1 MNRTGQTTTQV
12 FTNNTFGNLTV
23 FIQGGQPW
31 FVAKEV
37 ATALGYSQTNAM
49 TRRLRDKD
57 KDNIP
62 EFLIYNEVKKLAQ
75 TIPSVAVPMVFQDT
89 DFDNILDQNDKLAQ
103 TNSQVRG
110 AFEEGVRLEDSLSK
124 DSIRGITVI
133 TESGLY
139 DAVFG
144 SQKEE
149 AQAFKYWVCDEVLSS
164 IRKNGMYAT
173 DKTIEEMLD
182 DPDLM
187 IKTLLK
193 LKEEKAGR
201 LIAEEAARAARVEA
215 TEKQRMLEHKEIKIQ
230 ADAPKVEQYEKMIN
244 ADDTY
249 SISSIA
255 STLGTTAIALNRH
268 LRSHGIQYY
277 KSSRWHLYTEHAN
290 KNYTK
295 DVTTEHNGQ
304 FKSYMRWTALGREA
318 IIKHWNLYN

>member
-1 MNRTGQTTTQV
+1 MNNEARVQDARV
-12 FTNNTFGNLTV
+12 FENLDLGSLTV
-23 FIQGGQPW
+23 LMQGGKPW
-31 FVAKEV
+31 FIAKEV
-37 ATALGYSQTNAM
+37 ADILGYSATNAM
-49 TRRLRDKD
+49 TRRLREKD

-62 EFLIYNEVKKLAQ
+62 EFLISLELKKLSETKPEPRGDVVSHRSIAA
-75 TIPSVAVPMVFQDT
+75 TS
-89 DFDNILDQNDKLAQ
+89 NIGD
-103 TNSQVRG
+103 SMRG
-110 AFEEGVRLEDSLSK
+110 M
-124 DSIRGITVI
+124 TVI
-133 TESGLY
+133 TEFGLF

-149 AQAFKYWVCDEVLSS
+149 AQAFKWWVCDEVLPS

-173 DKTIEEMLD
+173 DKTIDEMLD

-215 TEKQRMLEHKEIKIQ
+215 AEKQRILEHKEIKIQ

-268 LRSHGIQYY
+268 LRNHGIQYY

-295 DVTTEHNGQ
+295 DVTTEYNGQ